1 MLLHYLNPSIEVET
15 SNESAA
21 AAAVRVLP
29 GEWIEVIIGALEC
42 WDTESRN
49 KV

>member
-1 MLLHYLNPSIEVET
+1 MLLHYLNPSVEVET

-29 GEWIEVIIGALEC
+29 GEWIQAIIGALEC
-42 WDTESRN
+42 WDAESRN
-49 KV
+49 EV